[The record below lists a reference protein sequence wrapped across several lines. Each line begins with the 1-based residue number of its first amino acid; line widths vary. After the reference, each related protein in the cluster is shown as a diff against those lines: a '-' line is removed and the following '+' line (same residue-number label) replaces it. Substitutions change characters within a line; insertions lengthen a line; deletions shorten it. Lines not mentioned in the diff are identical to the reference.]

1 MFVSLD
7 LVHYADMLAIPF
19 FVLLVLYFSKMQH
32 KSATEIILYLFSLV
46 ALIVDVGFTTY
57 QFLANV

>member
-1 MFVSLD
+1 MTT
-7 LVHYADMLAIPF
+7 
-19 FVLLVLYFSKMQH
+19 LVLYFSKMQH